1 VQDEELVVLAALVA
15 QVALELGVVPAA
27 LELVVV
33 LVVPAQDVELA
44 QPALAVPELDAELV
58 QVLLQVVPLVV
69 LVLPVPVVQ

>member
-15 QVALELGVVPAA
+15 LVALELGVVPAA